1 MKKKKT
7 LIISIIVIALIVIS
21 LFVVSGGTRTD
32 VFLKDFKLS
41 QDGKT
46 MTLKVGVSSSAG
58 YIRKMKG
65 TSGSMNY
72 YFTFYSTF
80 GINSRLGAK
89 DTFTID
95 IDNNV
100 DEIYFYTGS
109 KGYKKV
115 LELNDD
121 GEWVKVSFANKK
133 IEVIKPEVYNA
144 IKFNKYL
151 ERDTRTIYLAGNVEE
166 VYYTDSETRMS
177 LKDYISKSYQTI
189 DDSIKHLTDIM
200 DYVDTLK
207 DGGTTIYKSNAYDVT
222 IIKCNTIAG
231 NKDIFIGDYSMSFDN
246 DLLCK

>member
-1 MKKKKT
+1 MKKKP
-7 LIISIIVIALIVIS
+7 LIISLIVVALIVIG
-21 LFVVSGGTRTD
+21 LFIASGGSRTD
-32 VFLKDFKLS
+32 VFLKDFELS

-58 YIRKMKG
+58 YVRKMKR

-100 DEIYFYTGS
+100 DEIYFYTGG

-121 GEWVKVSFANKK
+121 GEWVKVSSANKR
-133 IEVIKPEVYNA
+133 IEIIKPENYNSV
-144 IKFNKYL
+144 KFNKYL
-151 ERDTRTIYLAGNVEE
+151 ERDNRTIYLAGNIEE

-177 LKDYISKSYQTI
+177 LKDYISKSYQTL
-189 DDSIKHLTDIM
+189 DDSVKHLTDIM
-200 DYVDTLK
+200 DYIDTLK
-207 DGGTTIYKSNAYDVT
+207 DGGTTIYKSNAYDIT

-231 NKDIFIGDYSMSFDN
+231 NKDIFIGDYSISFDN
-246 DLLCK
+246 DSMCK

>member
-1 MKKKKT
+1 MKKKT
-7 LIISIIVIALIVIS
+7 LIISIIVVALIIIG
-21 LFVVSGGTRTD
+21 LFIASGGSRTD
-32 VFLKDFKLS
+32 VFLKDFELS

-58 YIRKMKG
+58 YVRKMKR

-80 GINSRLGAK
+80 GINSKLGAK

-100 DEIYFYTGS
+100 DEIYFYTGG

-121 GEWVKVSFANKK
+121 GEWVKVSSANKK
-133 IEVIKPEVYNA
+133 IEVIKPENYNSV
-144 IKFNKYL
+144 KFNKYL
-151 ERDTRTIYLAGNVEE
+151 ERDNRTIYLAGNIEE

-177 LKDYISKSYQTI
+177 LKDYISKSYQTL
-189 DDSIKHLTDIM
+189 DDSVKHLTDIM
-200 DYVDTLK
+200 DYIDTLK
-207 DGGTTIYKSNAYDVT
+207 DGGTTIYKSNAYDIT

-246 DLLCK
+246 DSMCK

>member
-1 MKKKKT
+1 MKKKI
-7 LIISIIVIALIVIS
+7 LIISIAVVAIIIAG
-21 LFVVSGGTRTD
+21 LFVMSGSSRTD
-32 VFLKDFKLS
+32 VFLKDFELS

-58 YIRKMKG
+58 YVRKMKR

-89 DTFTID
+89 DIFTID

-177 LKDYISKSYQTI
+177 LKDYISKSYHTL

-231 NKDIFIGDYSMSFDN
+231 NKDIFIGDYSMNFDN
-246 DLLCK
+246 DSMCK